1 MDHQIIRELFRNTIA
16 AAAVLKKDAAFMQK
30 LNTLIPQ
37 IAPNKI
43 GKHDQLQE
51 WMEDDPDVVR
61 NQHRHISHLWGV
73 FPGADITWKDSAMMK
88 AARQSL
94 IYRGDGGTGW
104 SLAWKVNVW
113 ARFKDGDHSLL
124 MIKNLFTP
132 AVDDRG
138 GERGGLY
145 NNMFDAHPPFQ
156 IDGNFGGASGIA
168 EWLVQSHTGVIELL
182 PALPSELP
190 DGEVKGICARGG
202 FELDLKWQQGKLHSV
217 KVKSKTGN
225 TCKLKY
231 GTNVISFATKK
242 NGSYSFNG
250 SLKK

>member
-1 MDHQIIRELFRNTIA
+1 MDHQIIRELFKNCVA
-16 AAAVLKKDAAFMQK
+16 AAAVLKTDAAFAA
-30 LNTLIPQ
+30 TLKNIIPQ

-43 GKHDQLQE
+43 GKHHQLQE
-51 WMEDDPDVVR
+51 WMEDVDEVN

-73 FPGADITWKDSAMMK
+73 YPGTDITWKDTALMQ

-113 ARFKDGDHSLL
+113 ARFKDGDHTLT
-124 MIKNLFTP
+124 MIKNLFR
-132 AVDDRG
+132 V
-138 GERGGLY
+138 GLY

-156 IDGNFGGASGIA
+156 IDGNFGGSSGIA
-168 EWLVQSHTGVIELL
+168 EMLVQSHTGVIELL

-202 FELDLKWQQGKLHSV
+202 FVLDLKWQQGKLQQV
-217 KVKSKTGN
+217 KVFSKTGN
-225 TCKLKY
+225 ACHLKY
-231 GTNVISFATKK
+231 GALEIQFATKK
-242 NGSYSFNG
+242 NGSYTFGG
-250 SLKK
+250 SLK